1 MRLFRLPLLV
11 SLGLSVYAGCA
22 NAQGIV
28 VKPAGVDSLSSL
40 LRPSFVSPA
49 TKSIAVTEST
59 HGIRLTDPYRWL
71 EDHKS
76 EEVVTWTRAQHD
88 AALGWLETNSPPVPG
103 LRDELTRFIDR
114 TITSPPSFYKGREFF
129 TRKVKGDAQAKLYTR
144 LDGKE
149 VLLFDPMTIDPS
161 GKSALSGRA
170 MSRDASIMAV
180 GLQRAG
186 DELPTQ
192 YFIDSKSGRTVYPPL
207 KEVWSVSWTKDNAVA
222 YVQPRTADQVAKQ
235 LPLYSQKLSLG
246 TAIADAPVIHKFA
259 DAKQWGG
266 VGDFEYSPYTI
277 YVTGEGKRGQYA
289 IQKTGSSDAPR
300 TIFSEKEA
308 NASIQMIGD
317 TIYAWSNAGAS
328 NGRLFKANVAA
339 PEYKDWKQIV
349 PEQKDAVLESF
360 VVTKTNIIVLEKR
373 ELLKRL
379 RVLDL
384 EGKFVRDLPAP
395 EFGSV
400 SSVYYD
406 RDSDT
411 IYASLSTFTAP
422 FKLYKMSGTKLD
434 WQFMYQD
441 ETVLDTANIETK
453 QVMVTSRDGTK
464 VPMFVSYKKGTV
476 LDGNNPTLIYGY
488 GGFNIGIGVS
498 YLGTFA
504 SLINRGVVVAQPG
517 LRGGNEYGEAWH
529 EGGMLGNK
537 QNVYD
542 DFYASAEWL
551 IKEGYTKSS
560 RLIAYGGSNG
570 GLLVGA
576 AATQRPELFKAII
589 CSVPLLD
596 MVRYHKFRIARY
608 WIPEYGDPDKAADFA
623 WLLRYSPYHNIRAGI
638 NMPTMLV
645 IAGENDTRVD
655 PLHAKKFV
663 ALAQNNPGQ
672 INPILL
678 KMDYG
683 SGHGSGKSTAQQV
696 EDRETWLR
704 FVLAMSR

>member
-1 MRLFRLPLLV
+1 MKFLII
-11 SLGLSVYAGCA
+11 SLAVALSALTH
-22 NAQGIV
+22 AQGITV
-28 VKPAGVDSLSSL
+28 VPTGSNSLGSL
-40 LRPSFVSPA
+40 LRPSFTPPA
-49 TKSIAVTEST
+49 TKPLAVTET
-59 HGIRLTDPYRWL
+59 VHGIRLSDSYRWL
-71 EDHKS
+71 EDYKN
-76 EEVVTWTRAQHD
+76 EEVVTWTRSQHD
-88 AALGWLETNSPPVPG
+88 AALSWLDTNAPPVPG

-129 TRKVKGDAQAKLYTR
+129 TRKIKGDAQAKLYTR
-144 LDGKE
+144 VDGKE
-149 VLLFDPMTIDPS
+149 VLLFDPMTIDAS
-161 GKSALSGRA
+161 GKSALSGRSH
-170 MSRDASIMAV
+170 SRDASIVAV

-192 YFIDSKSGRTVYPPL
+192 YFIDSKTGRTVYPPL

-222 YVQPRTADQVAKQ
+222 YVQPRTQEQVSKQ
-235 LPLYSQKLSLG
+235 LPLYSQKLTFG
-246 TAIADAPVIHKFA
+246 TELKDAPIVHRFT
-259 DAKQWGG
+259 DSKQWGG
-266 VGDFEYSPYTI
+266 VRDYEYAPYTV
-277 YVTGEGKRGQYA
+277 YSTGEGKSAKYA
-289 IQKTGSSDAPR
+289 LQKTGNAEAPR
-300 TIFSEKEA
+300 VIFDEKGA
-308 NASIQMIGD
+308 DAAISMIGD
-317 TIYAWSNAGAS
+317 TIYAWSNAGAP
-328 NGRLFKANVAA
+328 NGRLFKASVNA

-349 PEQKDAVLESF
+349 AEQKDAVLESF
-360 VVTKTNIIVLEKR
+360 IVTKTNIIVREKR
-373 ELLKRL
+373 ELLNRL

-384 EGKFVRDLPAP
+384 DGKFVRELPAP

-400 SSVYYD
+400 SGVSYD

-422 FKLYKMSGTKLD
+422 FKLYKMSGSKLD

-441 ETVLDTANIETK
+441 ETVLDTTSIETK
-453 QVMVTSRDGTK
+453 QVYVTSRDGAK
-464 VPMFVSYKKGTV
+464 VPMFVSYKKGTK
-476 LDGNNPTLIYGY
+476 LDGNNPALIYGY

-498 YLGTFA
+498 YLGTYA

-517 LRGGNEYGEAWH
+517 LRGGDEFGEAWH

-537 QNVYD
+537 QNVFD
-542 DFYASAEWL
+542 DFHASAEWL

-560 RLIAYGGSNG
+560 RLVAYGGSNG
-570 GLLVGA
+570 GLLMGA

-623 WLLRYSPYHNIRAGI
+623 WLLRYSPYHNIRAGV

-663 ALAQNNPGQ
+663 ALAQSNPGQ
-672 INPILL
+672 INPVLL

-704 FVLAMSR
+704 FVLALTATE